1 MSDTKKRLR
10 PSPSLIISILALVIA
25 MSAGAYAATIA
36 PKNSVVSKSI
46 KNKNVKAADIAPA
59 AVKGKHLANNSVDAS
74 KIADGAVGAGDL
86 AAATKTDL
94 DDATTLGGRTVADLD
109 DATTLGGRTVADLD
123 DAATLGGLTVAQI
136 VAASGGEYYEAKQAA
151 ASTDITVTEPNLVTL
166 ATLNLPHAG
175 KYLVNARVPVL
186 CSWDESGGDPD
197 VDTGD
202 LDQPHFAAIGTL
214 QISGTIAE
222 TQYESCEVEN
232 FLPDNSLF
240 LPDDKWQG
248 TTTIEFTRMVTVAGP
263 TTVSV
268 TGSVDSQFNLITTI
282 EKRFEATAVASET
295 HIQAITVQ

>member
-1 MSDTKKRLR
+1 MSDTKRRLS
-10 PSPSLIISILALVIA
+10 PSPSLIISVFALVIA

-46 KNKNVKAADIAPA
+46 KNKEVKSADLKPS
-59 AVKGKHLANNSVDAS
+59 AVQKKHLASNSVDSS
-74 KIADGAVGAGDL
+74 KIVDGQVGSSEIADGSVGSNDL
-86 AAATKTDL
+86 SAAAMTD
-94 DDATTLGGRTVADLD
+94 VN
-109 DATTLGGRTVADLD
+109 

-151 ASTDITVTEPNLVTL
+151 ASTDITVTEPNAVTL

-197 VDTGD
+197 VDTAD

-214 QISGTIAE
+214 QINGTIEE

-248 TTTIEFTRMVTVAGP
+248 TTTIAFTRMVTVAGP
-263 TTVSV
+263 TTISV

-282 EKRFEATAVASET
+282 QKRFEATAVASET

>member
-1 MSDTKKRLR
+1 MSDTKRRLS
-10 PSPSLIISILALVIA
+10 PSPSLIISVFALVIA

-46 KNKNVKAADIAPA
+46 KNKEVKSADLKPS
-59 AVKGKHLANNSVDAS
+59 AVQKKHLASNSVDSS
-74 KIADGAVGAGDL
+74 KIVDGQVGSSEIADGQVGSSEIADGSVGSNDL
-86 AAATKTDL
+86 SAAAMTD
-94 DDATTLGGRTVADLD
+94 VN
-109 DATTLGGRTVADLD
+109 

-151 ASTDITVTEPNLVTL
+151 ASTDITVTEPNAVTL

-197 VDTGD
+197 VDTAD

-214 QISGTIAE
+214 QINGTIEE

-248 TTTIEFTRMVTVAGP
+248 TTTIAFTRMVTVAGP
-263 TTVSV
+263 TTISV

-282 EKRFEATAVASET
+282 QKRFEATAVASET

>member
-86 AAATKTDL
+86 AAATKT
-94 DDATTLGGRTVADLD
+94 DLD